1 MATQNH
7 KRSAILLTTLVVGGM
22 LAGCAVKGV
31 EPSASEVPLM
41 RVAAQGVQIY
51 ECRAV
56 QGGMPAWAFV
66 APEADLFDGSG
77 RLIGRHGAGPFWRHE
92 DGSGFTGSVLSRAD
106 APRAHAIP
114 WLLLAAKTEG
124 GRSGAFERVSSVQRL
139 NTVGGVAPGSG
150 CTASTLGQ
158 QVRMAYRADYVMF
171 APRLSM
177 AARL

>member
-1 MATQNH
+1 MVKQNPCAT
-7 KRSAILLTTLVVGGM
+7 ILLAALAGGV
-22 LAGCAVKGV
+22 LAGCAAPGV
-31 EPSASEVPLM
+31 EPPASEMPLM

-51 ECRAV
+51 ECRAA
-56 QGGMPAWAFV
+56 QGTPAWTFV

-92 DGSGFTGSVLSRAD
+92 DGSGFTGSVLARAD

-114 WLLLAAKTEG
+114 WLLLSARTEG
-124 GRSGAFERVSSVQRL
+124 RAGVFERVSSVQRL
-139 NTVGGVAPGSG
+139 NTVGGMAPSAG

-171 APRLSM
+171 APRPSM
-177 AARL
+177 PARL